1 MKPEDRKKIYE
12 APEAE
17 VIRFEEEDVIITST
31 QTKMPPAN
39 GSSMF
44 NLF

>member
-1 MKPEDRKKIYE
+1 MKPEDRKKSYE

-17 VIRFEEEDVIITST
+17 VIRFEEEDVITASSDT
-31 QTKMPPAN
+31 RTPPVN